1 MDVFSSLH
9 ELMFFSL
16 FINLYLLS
24 SHTYSLYL
32 CSHTSHTTSHTSQTY
47 FRYTHHP
54 DDLIG
59 AKRVGPDHCDTGD
72 STSLRLLL
80 IGIMRDHEVILNP
93 NNEDGL
99 VRQGDYAIVMGEDLE
114 ACDLITLEQV
124 GGRDCAR
131 LPTDC

>member
-1 MDVFSSLH
+1 
-9 ELMFFSL
+9 MFFSL
-16 FINLYLLS
+16 FITYIFSL
-24 SHTYSLYL
+24 HTRIHYIYV
-32 CSHTSHTTSHTSQTY
+32 HTLHTPHHTHHKTY

-54 DDLIG
+54 DDLMG

-124 GGRDCAR
+124 GGRGEMRETGGDER
-131 LPTDC
+131 DGGRSERV